1 MSKQYI
7 KILTN
12 NLKHHDYQW
21 KVGLNELEVFNIDN
35 ECTPDAL
42 YICEIKYFFK
52 WMTLYPN
59 MAYVGYVTIPED
71 AQTVLMEDKI
81 KVNKVILH
89 EPLIPLLDFID
100 TAIKHNADIHVDGQ
114 EPINWASRNGYLDI
128 IKCLIEYGANI
139 HSDDDDSLCWA
150 SSNGHL
156 DVVKYLISRGADR
169 ATPNL
174 GVAADI
180 HTENDSALI
189 YASEWGH
196 LDVVECLIVHG
207 ANVHA
212 GLALPRP
219 DKVGRNDKALRW
231 AYNNGHSAVV
241 KYLTQ

>member
-59 MAYVGYVTIPED
+59 MAWVGYVTIPED
-71 AQTVLMEDKI
+71 AQTVPMEDKI
-81 KVNKVILH
+81 KTNKVILH
-89 EPLIPLLDFID
+89 EPLIPLLEFID
-100 TAIKHNADIHVDGQ
+100 TAIKHNADIHTDD
-114 EPINWASRNGYLDI
+114 EHPIIWASRNG
-128 IKCLIEYGANI
+128 N
-139 HSDDDDSLCWA
+139 
-150 SSNGHL
+150 L
-156 DVVKYLISRGADR
+156 DVVKCLLSHY
-169 ATPNL
+169 
-174 GVAADI
+174 ADI
-180 HTENDSALI
+180 HAADDYALVE
-189 YASEWGH
+189 ASENGH
-196 LDVVECLIVHG
+196 LQVVEYLIEHGADIHVGDDTALLYACDNGHLSVIEYLIKHG

-212 GLALPRP
+212 Q
-219 DKVGRNDKALRW
+219 NDKALRW
-231 AYNNGHSAVV
+231 ASERGNSAVV